1 MNLVAQEPDWLIWQ
15 IVQVQPALDT
25 EIRRLNYYRSKIE
38 NMLACKTLNAEQ
50 RRELTMILDLLAK
63 RGIIYSSED
72 KDPSC
77 LQERRT

>member
-15 IVQVQPALDT
+15 IIQVQPALDT

-38 NMLACKTLNAEQ
+38 NMLACNALNADQ
-50 RRELTMILDLLAK
+50 RRELTMILDQLAK
-63 RGIIYSSED
+63 RGLIYSGDDS
-72 KDPSC
+72 DPSC